1 MIFKRPSFKLG
12 GKPTGIE
19 SLTPRTKLQFG
30 SPSFKFLESGLAED
44 LRLSEEF
51 KNKNL
56 KTSNLRT
63 PSGGLSKGTRG
74 TRFLTQLR
82 NFGIPS
88 LSTAAGT
95 LAIPVATTGALA
107 YMNRPKTL
115 AEKRFMQNFGAL
127 DETMS
132 EDDLAAYFAERDRLS
147 KEGDEISFTDAI
159 FMDPDT
165 KTYPSMFGR
174 TEDRN
179 KIIEAAKK
187 KKEAQEREEADLSGI
202 GEGKSAEIL
211 PGETALDAVLREGK
225 VIAEKRA
232 EDQEI
237 PDSKDT
243 DPGGE
248 TVEQSFD
255 SEFNKQV
262 KRLEKYLGANK
273 DEDKAMIAL
282 ALADAIGEP
291 GNIADKAKILNNK
304 LVGIGLS
311 KKKDKKE
318 IAKLAFAA
326 ATEIEKTKIAAG
338 ALTTQEKLIK
348 KARDLRIKRKNNPS
362 QFTDDDALELK
373 LTEQS
378 LGGGKIANINQVIP
392 AAKTIRKNIKQYK
405 NQLKLLGTS
414 EGKVKDAVQAKV
426 EELKT
431 AIFNDLQIL
440 KEVGN
445 VPEATLQSII
455 GDDLK
460 LFLAEGG
467 RVMKSTGGDMAS
479 ETPTEP
485 VATKLTFEQLRTRLP
500 KEITDD
506 IVRLVA
512 ISEEALQDFSYI
524 RTQGDVEKF
533 NVKYGVNLVLPQDT
547 A

>member
-1 MIFKRPSFKLG
+1 MIFKRPSFKRG

-19 SLTPRTKLQFG
+19 SLTPRVNARFGFGFLKKGGDKLFPQKIGTSASAGG
-30 SPSFKFLESGLAED
+30 SGIESIIGSGMLETLAGGENRFPKGIRPRFPITTAVGAYGAPVAAVGGLAY
-44 LRLSEEF
+44 L
-51 KNKNL
+51 
-56 KTSNLRT
+56 
-63 PSGGLSKGTRG
+63 
-74 TRFLTQLR
+74 
-82 NFGIPS
+82 
-88 LSTAAGT
+88 
-95 LAIPVATTGALA
+95 
-107 YMNRPKTL
+107 NRPRTL
-115 AEKRFMQNFGAL
+115 EEKRFMQEQGPL
-127 DETMS
+127 YETMS
-132 EDDLAAYFAERDRLS
+132 SDDLKAYFDERDRLS

-165 KTYPSMFGR
+165 GTYPRIFGR

-187 KKEAQEREEADLSGI
+187 KKEAQEREDADLSGI
-202 GEGKSAEIL
+202 GEGKSTKVL

-225 VIAEKRA
+225 VIAEKKA
-232 EDQEI
+232 DEQEV
-237 PDSKDT
+237 PSSKDT
-243 DPGGE
+243 DPGGQ

-262 KRLEKYLGANK
+262 KRLEKYFGANK

-282 ALADAIGEP
+282 GLAEAIGTA
-291 GNIADKAKILNNK
+291 GTIADKAKILNNK
-304 LVGIGLS
+304 LIGIGLS

-338 ALTTQEKLIK
+338 TLTTQEKLIK

-362 QFTDDDALELK
+362 KFTDNDAIELK
-373 LTEQS
+373 LTEEA
-378 LGGGKIANINQVIP
+378 LGGGKIANINQVLP

-405 NQLKLLGTS
+405 NQLKLLDTS
-414 EGKVKDAVQAKV
+414 EGKTKDAVQAKI
-426 EELKT
+426 EELKK
-431 AIFNDLQIL
+431 AILSDLTVL
-440 KEVGN
+440 SEVGN
-445 VPEATLQSII
+445 VPQSTLQTLI

-467 RVMKSTGGDMAS
+467 RVMKATGDIAS

-512 ISEEALQDFSYI
+512 TSEEALQDFSYI

>member
-1 MIFKRPSFKLG
+1 MIFKRPSFKRG

-30 SPSFKFLESGLAED
+30 TPQFNFLDPSIQKQLRMEAE
-44 LRLSEEF
+44 L

-56 KTSNLRT
+56 RTSNLRT

-88 LSTAAGT
+88 LSTTAGT

-147 KEGDEISFTDAI
+147 KQGDEISFTDAI

-202 GEGKSAEIL
+202 GEGKSAEVL

-232 EDQEI
+232 EKQEV
-237 PDSKDT
+237 PNSKDT
-243 DPGGE
+243 DPGGQ
-248 TVEQSFD
+248 TVETSFE
-255 SEFNKQV
+255 SEFEKQ
-262 KRLEKYLGANK
+262 KNRLEKYLGANK
-273 DEDKAMIAL
+273 DEDKAMISL
-282 ALADAIGEP
+282 ALADAIGTP

-311 KKKDKKE
+311 KKKDRKE

-338 ALTTQEKLIK
+338 KQGFQERLFNEYIRLDSK
-348 KARDLRIKRKNNPS
+348 KNRTPKEEKRLS
-362 QFTDDDALELK
+362 QLK
-373 LTEQS
+373 
-378 LGGGKIANINQVIP
+378 GGL
-392 AAKTIRKNIKQYK
+392 NIKTGLTGPTAK
-405 NQLKLLGTS
+405 AAGVIAENVRDSISSLTNAPEADKADILAEIIGGVNQLLLL
-414 EGKVKDAVQAKV
+414 EGIDKSNISSV
-426 EELKT
+426 
-431 AIFNDLQIL
+431 
-440 KEVGN
+440 VGFD
-445 VPEATLQSII
+445 VSPYFE
-455 GDDLK
+455 K
-460 LFLAEGG
+460 AEGG
-467 RVMKSTGGDMAS
+467 RVMKATGDMAS

-512 ISEEALQDFSYI
+512 TSEEALQDFSYI

>member
-1 MIFKRPSFKLG
+1 MIFKRPSFKRG

-19 SLTPRTKLQFG
+19 SLTPRVNARFGFFKAGGDKLFPQKIGTSASAGG
-30 SPSFKFLESGLAED
+30 SGIESIIGGGMLE
-44 LRLSEEF
+44 
-51 KNKNL
+51 
-56 KTSNLRT
+56 
-63 PSGGLSKGTRG
+63 
-74 TRFLTQLR
+74 
-82 NFGIPS
+82 
-88 LSTAAGT
+88 T
-95 LAIPVATTGALA
+95 LAGGENRFPRGIKPRFPIMTGIGAYGAPVAAVGALS
-107 YMNRPKTL
+107 YLNRPRTL

-132 EDDLAAYFAERDRLS
+132 EDDLKAYDDERNRLS
-147 KEGDEISFTDAI
+147 KVGEEISFADAI

-165 KTYPSMFGR
+165 GTYPRIFGR
-174 TEDRN
+174 TQDRN

-187 KKEAQEREEADLSGI
+187 KKEAQEKEDADLSGI
-202 GEGKSAEIL
+202 GEGKSAEVL

-225 VIAEKRA
+225 VIAEKKA
-232 EDQEI
+232 DEQKV

-243 DPGGE
+243 DPDGQ

-255 SEFNKQV
+255 SEFNKQA

-273 DEDKAMIAL
+273 DEDKAMISL
-282 ALADAIGEP
+282 ALADAIGTP

-338 ALTTQEKLIK
+338 TLTTQEKLIK
-348 KARDLRIKRKNNPS
+348 KARDLRIKRKNNPN
-362 QFTDDDALELK
+362 QFTDNDAIELK
-373 LTEQS
+373 LTEEA
-378 LGGGKIANINQVIP
+378 LGGGKVANLERVLK
-392 AAKTIRKNIKQYK
+392 AGKEIRKTIKQYK
-405 NQLKLLGTS
+405 NQLKLLDTS
-414 EGKVKDAVQAKV
+414 EGATKDAVQAKI
-426 EELKT
+426 ENLRT
-431 AIFNDLQIL
+431 AIISDLQIL
-440 KEVGN
+440 REIGN
-445 VPEATLQSII
+445 VPESSLRTLL
-455 GDDLK
+455 GDDIK

-467 RVMKSTGGDMAS
+467 RVMKATGDMAS

-500 KEITDD
+500 QEITDD

-512 ISEEALQDFSYI
+512 TSEEALQDFSYI

>member
-1 MIFKRPSFKLG
+1 MIFKRPSFKRG

-30 SPSFKFLESGLAED
+30 TPQFNFLDPSIQKQLRMEAE
-44 LRLSEEF
+44 L

-56 KTSNLRT
+56 RTSNLRT

-147 KEGDEISFTDAI
+147 KEGDEISFSDAI

-165 KTYPSMFGR
+165 GTYPRYFGR
-174 TEDRN
+174 VEDRL
-179 KIIEAAKK
+179 KLVEAAKK

-202 GEGKSAEIL
+202 GEGKSAKVL
-211 PGETALDAVLREGK
+211 PGETALDTVLREGK

-232 EDQEI
+232 EKQEV
-237 PDSKDT
+237 PGSKDT
-243 DPGGE
+243 APDGE

-273 DEDKAMIAL
+273 DEDKAMISL
-282 ALADAIGEP
+282 ALADAIGTP

-338 ALTTQEKLIK
+338 TLTTQEKLIK

-362 QFTDDDALELK
+362 QFTESDAIDLK
-373 LTEQS
+373 LTEEA

-392 AAKTIRKNIKQYK
+392 ASKTIRKNIKQYK
-405 NQLKLLGTS
+405 NQLKLLDTS
-414 EGKVKDAVQAKV
+414 EGKTKEAVQAKI

-440 KEVGN
+440 REVGN

-455 GDDLK
+455 GDDIK

-467 RVMKSTGGDMAS
+467 RVMKATGDMAS

-512 ISEEALQDFSYI
+512 TSEEALQDFSYI

>member
-1 MIFKRPSFKLG
+1 MIFKRPSFKRG

-19 SLTPRTKLQFG
+19 SLTPRVNARFGFFKVGGDKLFPQKIGTSASAGG
-30 SPSFKFLESGLAED
+30 SGIESIIGSGMLETLAGGENRFPKGIRPRFPITTAVGAYGAPVAAVGGLAY
-44 LRLSEEF
+44 L
-51 KNKNL
+51 
-56 KTSNLRT
+56 
-63 PSGGLSKGTRG
+63 
-74 TRFLTQLR
+74 
-82 NFGIPS
+82 
-88 LSTAAGT
+88 
-95 LAIPVATTGALA
+95 
-107 YMNRPKTL
+107 NRPRTL
-115 AEKRFMQNFGAL
+115 AEKRFMQEQGPL

-132 EDDLAAYFAERDRLS
+132 EEDLATYFAERDRLS
-147 KEGDEISFTDAI
+147 KEGDEISFADAI
-159 FMDPDT
+159 FMDP
-165 KTYPSMFGR
+165 KTEKYPYIFGR
-174 TEDRN
+174 YEDRV
-179 KIIEAAKK
+179 KEFEEAKK
-187 KKEAQEREEADLSGI
+187 KKEAQEKEEANLSGI
-202 GEGKSAEIL
+202 GEGKSATVL

-232 EDQEI
+232 KEQEV
-237 PDSKDT
+237 PSSKDT
-243 DPGGE
+243 EPGGE

-255 SEFNKQV
+255 SEFNKQI
-262 KRLEKYLGANK
+262 KKLEKYLGANK
-273 DEDKAMIAL
+273 NEDKAMVAL
-282 ALADAIGEP
+282 ALADAVGTP
-291 GNIADKAKILNNK
+291 GNVADKAKVLNNK
-304 LVGIGLS
+304 LINIGLS

-326 ATEIEKTKIAAG
+326 ATEIQKTKIAAG
-338 ALTTQEKLIK
+338 TLTTQEKLIK

-362 QFTDDDALELK
+362 QFTDNDALELK

-392 AAKTIRKNIKQYK
+392 ASKTIRKNIKQYK
-405 NQLKLLGTS
+405 NQLKLLTTS
-414 EGKVKDAVQAKV
+414 EGKTKEAVQANI

-440 KEVGN
+440 REVGN
-445 VPEATLQSII
+445 VPEATLRSII
-455 GDDLK
+455 GDDIK

-467 RVMKSTGGDMAS
+467 RVMKATGDMAS